1 LRIYE
6 KMKKRIKIVLEL
18 LVIVF
23 VLFSA
28 SGLCQAHKYNIGDT
42 VMWSGPDWEKAPL
55 NGRILGT
62 IIDIKYDV
70 PYSLSE
76 GPNAENPTH
85 YFDYY
90 IINFAPYYQ
99 EGAQLYDNW
108 CHIEFLDRNTELFKS
123 ETPIPETTE
132 ETPAFEAA
140 FTAVAIMLIVIICV
154 KRRNIEGKG

>member
-1 LRIYE
+1 MLA
-6 KMKKRIKIVLEL
+6 
-18 LVIVF
+18 IVF

-55 NGRILGT
+55 NERILGT

-70 PYSLSE
+70 PYSLDE
-76 GPNAENPTH
+76 GPNAEDPTH

-90 IINFAPYYQ
+90 IINFTLYYQ

-108 CHIEFLDRNTELFKS
+108 YRIEFLDRNTELFS
-123 ETPIPETTE
+123 ETPTPKTTE

-140 FTAVAIMLIVIICV
+140 FAAVAIMLTVIIRLK
-154 KRRNIEGKG
+154 KRPS

>member
-1 LRIYE
+1 MR
-6 KMKKRIKIVLEL
+6 KGIKIVLGVL
-18 LVIVF
+18 AIVF

-28 SGLCQAHKYNIGDT
+28 SGLCQAHKYNIEDT

-55 NGRILGT
+55 NERILGT

-70 PYSLSE
+70 PYSLDE

-90 IINFAPYYQ
+90 IINFTLYYQ

-108 CHIEFLDRNTELFKS
+108 YRIEFIDRNTELFKS
-123 ETPIPETTE
+123 ETPIPKTTE

-140 FTAVAIMLIVIICV
+140 FAAAAIMLTVIIRL
-154 KRRNIEGKG
+154 KKKKY